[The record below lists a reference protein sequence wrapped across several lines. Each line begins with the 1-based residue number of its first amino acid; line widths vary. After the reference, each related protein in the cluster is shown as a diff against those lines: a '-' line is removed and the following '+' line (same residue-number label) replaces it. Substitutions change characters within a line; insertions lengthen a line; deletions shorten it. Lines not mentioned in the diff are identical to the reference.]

1 MAAAN
6 GQDDKKKRRALMVVI
21 DGCGIGAAPDAA
33 EFGDLPDC
41 NTLGNTARE
50 VGGLNLPYMQ
60 GLGLGNI
67 APIAGVSEQ
76 AKTTGLYGK
85 LQERSN
91 GKDTQTGHWE
101 MMGVINTAPFP
112 YYPNGFPAEVIDR
125 FIEETQCGGILCN
138 KPASGTQVLDELAEE
153 HRRTLFPIVYTSGDS
168 VFQIATNVDVIPL
181 ATLYKWSEIA
191 RRILDGK
198 HRVGRVIARPFNG
211 EPGNYKRLS
220 GDRRDY
226 AIPPPARTL
235 LDVLTEQGMGIFGV
249 GKIEDIFVGQ
259 GLTHAKHTGSNKQG
273 LELTLQA
280 IKNEIDYNPIAI
292 VKDKPENVQ
301 LIFTNLVDTD
311 SMYGHRRNVKG
322 YAHALTE
329 IDQWLGKIMAAM
341 SDDDLL
347 IISSDHGNDPTA
359 AGTDHTREF
368 VPLLAYSPILA
379 KSSVNLCAGVRNGFT
394 DIAASLADWLGNRWD
409 GAGVSFLANDRAS
422 EARGTPAMP
431 EATV

>member
-1 MAAAN
+1 VVSVN
-6 GQDDKKKRRALMVVI
+6 GQDKQKRRALVVVI

-33 EFGDLPDC
+33 EFGDLANC
-41 NTLGNTARE
+41 NTLANTARE
-50 VGGLNLPYMQ
+50 VGGLNLPNMTA
-60 GLGLGNI
+60 LGLGNI
-67 APIAGVSEQ
+67 APIAGLSEQ
-76 AKTTGLYGK
+76 TKTRGLYGK
-85 LQERSN
+85 LQECSN

-101 MMGVINTAPFP
+101 MMGVIITAPFP

-153 HRRTLFPIVYTSGDS
+153 HRRTRFPIVYTSGDS

-198 HRVGRVIARPFNG
+198 HRVGRVIARPFTG

-226 AIPPPARTL
+226 AIPPPAATL
-235 LDVLTEQGMGIFGV
+235 LDVLAERGMGIFGV

-259 GLTHAKHTGSNKQG
+259 GLTHAKHTGSNLQG

-280 IKNEIDYNPIAI
+280 LKNEIDYKPLSI
-292 VKDKPENVQ
+292 VKDQPNGVQ

-329 IDQWLGKIMAAM
+329 IDEWLGKIMAAM
-341 SDDDLL
+341 GDDDLM

-359 AGTDHTREF
+359 PGTDHTREF
-368 VPLLAYSPILA
+368 VPLLAYSPTLA
-379 KSSVNLCAGVRNGFT
+379 GSGINLSAGIRHGFT
-394 DIAASLADWLGNRWD
+394 DIAASLADWLGSSWN
-409 GAGVSFLANDRAS
+409 GAGVSFLDN
-422 EARGTPAMP
+422 AR
-431 EATV
+431 ATV